1 MKPQTGILF
10 SAYSYSKLYIQFYES
25 ECTTDSHMGV
35 SVVKVPARQQYIY
48 KSMFCVT
55 SLGRGLLGI
64 KVSRVSYSG
73 KDETEYID
81 EDGLS

>member
-10 SAYSYSKLYIQFYES
+10 SAYSYSKQYIQFYES
-25 ECTTDSHMGV
+25 ECTADSHMGV

-48 KSMFCVT
+48 TSMFCVT

-64 KVSRVSYSG
+64 KVSQVCHG
-73 KDETEYID
+73 GEGETEYTD